1 MTQEQKIIDC
11 IANALEITSD
21 DAVTLGE
28 EELLSEHGMDSI
40 TFIQMIVLLEEA
52 LEIEILDSDLLIE
65 NFSSKKK
72 ILETLQKYLEQ

>member
-1 MTQEQKIIDC
+1 MKHEQKITES
-11 IANALEITSD
+11 IANVLNISQEDVDAL
-21 DAVTLGE
+21 AE

-72 ILETLQKYLEQ
+72 IFKTLQKYLEQ

>member
-11 IANALEITSD
+11 IANVLNISQED
-21 DAVTLGE
+21 VDALGE

-40 TFIQMIVLLEEA
+40 AFIQMIVLLEEA

-72 ILETLQKYLEQ
+72 IFETLQKYLEQ

>member
-1 MTQEQKIIDC
+1 MKHEQKITES
-11 IANALEITSD
+11 IANVLNISPEDVAM
-21 DAVTLGE
+21 LGE

-72 ILETLQKYLEQ
+72 ISETLQKYLEQ